1 MGKFKVSEEDCRG
14 MFVEIANTVFNQA
27 WVLESDFSETEKVD
41 EDVDGKKRRRVTLDL
56 ALQFPSRG
64 SLRTWMEAAAV
75 LNLRHVALLLKHKP
89 DSVVATLGLDDATK
103 AAGYKTYDVKAS
115 HLTLKSKDTEK
126 RDVYTTGYM
135 ENASHSPEDA
145 AANIKCTIE
154 MLAILAGCTQDEIK
168 DSLDFW
174 MSDRAGDVEPT
185 LDILGVEKN
194 KRIRCCAHI
203 LLCIDEA
210 INRKGD
216 QAEGAKNW
224 SGKTAACSERK
235 IRCGTHER
243 ERAAERPDC
252 AGENAFSFT
261 CKGGC
266 VAVLIIHRVPQRPRS
281 KERIQRFYFQ
291 PVWQKSR
298 HCGHISR
305 HQRRSASIF

>member
-115 HLTLKSKDTEK
+115 HLTLKSKDTGK

-154 MLAILAGCTQDEIK
+154 MLAILARLHSGRDKGFTGL
-168 DSLDFW
+168 LDVRPCW
-174 MSDRAGDVEPT
+174 RCRA
-185 LDILGVEKN
+185 
-194 KRIRCCAHI
+194 
-203 LLCIDEA
+203 
-210 INRKGD
+210 
-216 QAEGAKNW
+216 
-224 SGKTAACSERK
+224 
-235 IRCGTHER
+235 
-243 ERAAERPDC
+243 
-252 AGENAFSFT
+252 NA
-261 CKGGC
+261 
-266 VAVLIIHRVPQRPRS
+266 
-281 KERIQRFYFQ
+281 
-291 PVWQKSR
+291 
-298 HCGHISR
+298 
-305 HQRRSASIF
+305 